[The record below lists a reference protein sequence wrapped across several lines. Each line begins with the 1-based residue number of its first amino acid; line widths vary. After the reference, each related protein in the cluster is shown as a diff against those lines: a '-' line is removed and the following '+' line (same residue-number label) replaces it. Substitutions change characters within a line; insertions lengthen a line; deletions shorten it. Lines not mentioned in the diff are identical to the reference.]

1 MNSRRYTMTSLSI
14 VFLALTIMSVS
25 AIGQNA
31 YAGGGGMSLSADCSG
46 SSCDIS
52 GTTDRNDQD
61 VTVVV
66 SSSNGIHIVDQLS
79 ISGGSFS
86 TTINVSNLDDGTY
99 KIAANQGSSSKYSL
113 NVSVDV
119 SGGSSDSS
127 ASVSNQLAAAAE
139 EATSTTPSGGLTLS
153 AGGIE
158 GSTTID
164 VSGTTDRKDQDVN
177 MKVTASNGNLVGV
190 DQLAIS
196 DGSYSTTLN
205 VSNLD
210 GTYTVSVNQGASS
223 KYSLSVDI
231 DVSGGSSDSSDS
243 STSVVGAAA
252 AAEETTAA
260 AASGLTLSA
269 GGVEGSTTIDV
280 SGTTDRNG
288 DITLKVTAPNG
299 NIISVSQI
307 SPSGGSFMTTIET
320 GGALWSQDGM
330 YSISAQQGDASN
342 YKTSADV
349 EIIDGHVI
357 PEFGVIAAMILAV
370 AIVSIIVVTAKTRL
384 SLVPRY

>member
-31 YAGGGGMSLSADCSG
+31 YAAGGGMSLSAECSG
-46 SSCDIS
+46 ASCDIS

-61 VTVVV
+61 VTVVITA
-66 SSSNGIHIVDQLS
+66 SNGNKVSIAQLS
-79 ISGGSFS
+79 VSGDSFS
-86 TTINVSNLDDGTY
+86 TTINVSNLDDGAY

-127 ASVSNQLAAAAE
+127 ASVSNQIGSAAAE
-139 EATSTTPSGGLTLS
+139 EEVTTAAGGLTLS
-153 AGGIE
+153 AGGI
-158 GSTTID
+158 
-164 VSGTTDRKDQDVN
+164 
-177 MKVTASNGNLVGV
+177 
-190 DQLAIS
+190 
-196 DGSYSTTLN
+196 
-205 VSNLD
+205 
-210 GTYTVSVNQGASS
+210 
-223 KYSLSVDI
+223 
-231 DVSGGSSDSSDS
+231 
-243 STSVVGAAA
+243 
-252 AAEETTAA
+252 
-260 AASGLTLSA
+260 
-269 GGVEGSTTIDV
+269 EGSTTIDV

-330 YSISAQQGDASN
+330 YTISAFQGTASN
-342 YKTSADV
+342 YQTSAEI

-370 AIVSIIVVTAKTRL
+370 AIISIIVVTAKTKL
-384 SLVPRY
+384 SIVPRY

>member
-31 YAGGGGMSLSADCSG
+31 YAAGGGMSLSADCSG

-79 ISGGSFS
+79 ASDGSFS
-86 TTINVSNLDDGTY
+86 TTINVSNLDDGAY

-113 NVSVDV
+113 SVSVDV

-127 ASVSNQLAAAAE
+127 ASVSNQ
-139 EATSTTPSGGLTLS
+139 
-153 AGGIE
+153 I
-158 GSTTID
+158 
-164 VSGTTDRKDQDVN
+164 
-177 MKVTASNGNLVGV
+177 AS
-190 DQLAIS
+190 
-196 DGSYSTTLN
+196 
-205 VSNLD
+205 
-210 GTYTVSVNQGASS
+210 
-223 KYSLSVDI
+223 
-231 DVSGGSSDSSDS
+231 
-243 STSVVGAAA
+243 A

-260 AASGLTLSA
+260 TSGLSLSA

-299 NIISVSQI
+299 NVVSVSQI

-330 YSISAQQGDASN
+330 YTISAHQGAASN
-342 YKTSADV
+342 YQTSADV

-370 AIVSIIVVTAKTRL
+370 AIVSIIVVTAKTKL
-384 SLVPRY
+384 SIVPRY

>member
-31 YAGGGGMSLSADCSG
+31 YAAAGMSLSADCSG

-52 GTTDRNDQD
+52 GSTDRNDQD

-79 ISGGSFS
+79 ASGGSFS

-127 ASVSNQLAAAAE
+127 ASVSNQIASATEEAAAIVAAAA
-139 EATSTTPSGGLTLS
+139 GGLTLS
-153 AGGIE
+153 AGGI
-158 GSTTID
+158 
-164 VSGTTDRKDQDVN
+164 
-177 MKVTASNGNLVGV
+177 
-190 DQLAIS
+190 
-196 DGSYSTTLN
+196 
-205 VSNLD
+205 
-210 GTYTVSVNQGASS
+210 
-223 KYSLSVDI
+223 
-231 DVSGGSSDSSDS
+231 
-243 STSVVGAAA
+243 
-252 AAEETTAA
+252 
-260 AASGLTLSA
+260 
-269 GGVEGSTTIDV
+269 EGSTTIDV

-299 NIISVSQI
+299 NVVSVSQI
-307 SPSGGSFMTTIET
+307 SPSGGSFATTIET
-320 GGALWSQDGM
+320 GGPLWSQDGM
-330 YSISAQQGDASN
+330 YTIKAVQGAASN
-342 YKTSADV
+342 YQTSAEV
-349 EIIDGHVI
+349 EIVDGHVI
-357 PEFGVIAAMILAV
+357 PEFGTIAVMILAV
-370 AIVSIIVVTAKTRL
+370 AIVSIIIVTGRSKL
-384 SLVPRY
+384 GLVQRY